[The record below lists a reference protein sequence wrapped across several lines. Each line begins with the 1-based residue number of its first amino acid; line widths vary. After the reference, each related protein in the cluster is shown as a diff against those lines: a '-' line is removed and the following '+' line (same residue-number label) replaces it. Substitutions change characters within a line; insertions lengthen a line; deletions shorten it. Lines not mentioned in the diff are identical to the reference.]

1 MWTLLKWKANGE
13 IRPSTAAEITAAEK
27 ADQAAKTAR
36 LREARLAK
44 EAADR
49 LANVPGEPAKA
60 GKR

>member
-27 ADQAAKTAR
+27 ADQAAKRAR

-44 EAADR
+44 EAADL
-49 LANVPGEPAKA
+49 LAHAPEKPAGE
-60 GKR
+60 GR

>member
-1 MWTLLKWKANGE
+1 MEGQRRDQAVN
-13 IRPSTAAEITAAEK
+13 RRQITATEK

-49 LANVPGEPAKA
+49 LANAPGEPAKA